1 MRHQCW
7 HCHNTLGMDKGLLCP
22 SCERVAFAGE
32 FLRGLVIFLGAAL
45 LCLSLYAAYAAVGG
59 Q

>member
-7 HCHNTLGMDKGLLCP
+7 SCSNDAGADKGLLCP
-22 SCERVAFAGE
+22 SCERVAFVGE

-45 LCLSLYAAYAAVGG
+45 LCLSLYAAAAAVGG

>member
-7 HCHNTLGMDKGLLCP
+7 RCSNDAGTDKGLLCP
-22 SCERVAFAGE
+22 SCERVAFVGE
-32 FLRGLVIFLGAAL
+32 FLHGLAVFLGAAL
-45 LCLSLYAAYAAVGG
+45 LTLAIYAAFAVGG